1 MAEGSLSLSLLT
13 CWETVRTCVP
23 TIVESLRGP
32 VARARSTARLA
43 EWADRI
49 TRRAEIDLH
58 VHGLEH
64 VDPKVTCVVMSNHQ
78 SHFDIFVLF
87 KAFPG
92 VLRMVA
98 KVELSRVP
106 ILGGGMTA
114 SEFVFLDRGDRA
126 HALAALRLAGERIRS
141 GINVWIAPEG
151 TQSRDGALLPFKK
164 GGFILA
170 EEAGVPILPVTVEGT
185 RHVLPAKQTR
195 VRSGQRVDVT
205 FHAPVDPRAFGSR
218 DQVIAEVRR
227 RIESALPA
235 AQRRGENLTAG

>member
-1 MAEGSLSLSLLT
+1 MAEGSLSLALLT

-32 VARARSTARLA
+32 VARPRSTARLA

-49 TRRAEIDLH
+49 LRRAEIDLH

-78 SHFDIFVLF
+78 SHFDIFCLF

-126 HALAALRLAGERIRS
+126 HAQNALRLAGERIRS

-185 RHVLPAKQTR
+185 RHVLPAKHAR
-195 VRSGQRVDVT
+195 VHRGQRVDVT
-205 FHAPVDPRAFGSR
+205 FHAPVDPRAFATR
-218 DQVIAEVRR
+218 DQVVAEVRR

-235 AQRRGENLTAG
+235 ALRRAENLTPA